1 MKKNF
6 LQVPSVLDIVK
17 PTKGGKPTNTKFK
30 VREML
35 YLQQLVYQLPQK
47 AIIVEIGSFI
57 GKSALALA
65 EAAEKIDGSVLCV
78 DPFAKHT
85 QSFCPDQLERF
96 KENTAGWDNIYLAKS
111 DSTKF
116 FDYNPGV
123 KFDMI
128 FIDGD
133 HSINGFITDLRNAI
147 VHSKKIVCGHDF
159 CAYSPWIVDVI
170 QHLSVKF
177 GVNYEVVSWTWKL
190 DISKKLRKF
199 ADSELVPYLIAF
211 IKKRGVF
218 YNFEN
223 SWYKESGIES
233 DNKDSVSMTD
243 IGVMPLDAADSVDLE
258 SELPDLE
265 SE

>member
-1 MKKNF
+1 MRKTF
-6 LQVPSVLDIVK
+6 LQIPGVLDVVK
-17 PTKGGKPTNTKFK
+17 GNITPSNTKFK
-30 VREML
+30 IREML
-35 YLQQLVYQLPQK
+35 YLQQLVYQLPNK

-65 EAAEKIDGSVLCV
+65 EAAEKINGSVLCV

-85 QSFCPDQLERF
+85 LSFCPNQLELF
-96 KENTAGWDNIYLAKS
+96 TENTAGWDNIYLAKS

-116 FDYNPGV
+116 FDYNPNT

-133 HSINGFITDLRNAI
+133 HSIMGFITDLRNAI
-147 VHSKKIVCGHDF
+147 VHSNKIVCGHDF
-159 CAYSPWIVDVI
+159 CVYSPWIVDVI

-177 GVNYEVVSWTWKL
+177 GVDYEVVSWTWKL
-190 DISKKLRKF
+190 NISKKLRNF
-199 ADSELVPYLIAF
+199 ARDDLVPYLIEF

-223 SWYKESGIES
+223 SWYKESGLEIKGSDDANSRVDAES
-233 DNKDSVSMTD
+233 S
-243 IGVMPLDAADSVDLE
+243 PDAE
-258 SELPDLE
+258 SENTSDE
-265 SE
+265 GEN